1 MLDVRRQALGLLEAG
16 HSCRHV
22 SRVLGV
28 GVNPVRRW
36 AMLAGMELMRGRHG
50 RARAVP
56 HAEPVDPAGPLT
68 TSGRLNLAGRTVIWC
83 RRRDGWSMRRIA
95 AQIGVAPLPRS
106 AGNCTAAGASVGMT
120 RTGPRP
126 RPTGYDAD
134 PNRVVWTSPGCAPRS
149 WPG

>member
-68 TSGRLNLAGRTVIWC
+68 GQDRSSAVCTVHVPVPF
-83 RRRDGWSMRRIA
+83 MRA
-95 AQIGVAPLPRS
+95 RS
-106 AGNCTAAGASVGMT
+106 AMT
-120 RTGPRP
+120 STR
-126 RPTGYDAD
+126 
-134 PNRVVWTSPGCAPRS
+134 SAPVRGS
-149 WPG
+149 A